1 MLALL
6 RLFEKVAEVLPPG
19 SPRLEVLDEAAAEAL
34 EDAER
39 SIPRQPSLE
48 RIRAAVKTLRRKI
61 NSKRSLA
68 VEEA

>member
-1 MLALL
+1 
-6 RLFEKVAEVLPPG
+6 
-19 SPRLEVLDEAAAEAL
+19 LEVLDEAAVEAL

-39 SIPRQPSLE
+39 SIPREPSLE